1 MSVTIK
7 IPAALR
13 AFTEKRTEIPLE
25 AESVGEA
32 IGKLADAY
40 PDLRQHLLDEEGR
53 IRSFVSVFVG
63 TRSIKATGG
72 LETALSDGDSI
83 TLVPAIAGGRGAA
96 YGPNPQTCAPS
107 PGALL

>member
-13 AFTEKRTEIPLE
+13 AFTEKRTDIPLE
-25 AESVGEA
+25 ARSVGEA
-32 IGKLADAY
+32 IEKLAEIY

-63 TRSIKATGG
+63 AKSIKGTGG

-83 TLVPAIAGGRGAA
+83 TLVPAIAGGAGAA
-96 YGPNPQTCAPS
+96 FSPNPLSGAPS
-107 PGALL
+107 PGALR